1 MAFHLYSRGSAR
13 GIYLQNVILFPTFL
27 GADLRWGFDAIW
39 NVAIT
44 LNTSANVEYTTDG
57 GVTWFDINQG
67 KAIPALDERTF
78 NIKAGDKDLF
88 NLRTIDVAGLDVYR
102 ALISIAPQDIMRP
115 RSDIDVNIQTP
126 LPVDIC
132 PVNCPID
139 VNVLSVLPNPLPVN
153 ICPVTCEIDVDINS
167 ISFGDIPVV
176 SGATPLNIDIVAQ
189 SFSPLTVTWPLALPV
204 DICPVTCDLPVVNG
218 ATTFDVNIAGQ
229 VGANPLFVQGPQ
241 IGQPNGETILNIT
254 NSAILANTD
263 ISGTDLSPISTSA
276 GDSVIFRILWASVGA
291 GRLRFTLDGTNFVDF
306 NNSVNLKGGASNMF
320 DVVVDNADL
329 FNLQF
334 SNATTITF
342 LRVVQLI

>member
-1 MAFHLYSRGSAR
+1 MAFHLYSRGSAS

-27 GADLRWGFDAIW
+27 GADIRWGFDAIW

-44 LNTSANVEYTTDG
+44 LNVSANVEYTTDG

-88 NLRTIDVAGLDVYR
+88 NLRTIGVAGLDLYR

-115 RSDIDVNIQTP
+115 RSDIDVNLPDP

-139 VNVLSVLPNPLPVN
+139 VNVLSVLPNPLPVD

-167 ISFGDIPVV
+167 ISFGDIPV
-176 SGATPLNIDIVAQ
+176 I
-189 SFSPLTVTWPLALPV
+189 
-204 DICPVTCDLPVVNG
+204 NG
-218 ATTFDVNIAGQ
+218 ATTFDINIAGQ
-229 VGANPLFVQGPQ
+229 VGADPLNIQGPQ
-241 IGQPNGETILNIT
+241 IGQPNGLTILNIT

-276 GDSVIFRILWASVGA
+276 GDAVIFRILWASNST
-291 GRLRFTLDGTNFVDF
+291 GRLRFTLDSTNFVDF
-306 NNSVNLKGGASNMF
+306 NNSVNLKGGASSMF
-320 DVVVDNADL
+320 DVVVDNADT

>member
-1 MAFHLYSRGSAR
+1 MAFHLYSRGSAS

-44 LNTSANVEYTTDG
+44 LNVSANVEYTTDG

-88 NLRTIDVAGLDVYR
+88 NLRTIGVAGLDLYR

-115 RSDIDVNIQTP
+115 RSDIDVNLPDP
-126 LPVDIC
+126 LPVD
-132 PVNCPID
+132 
-139 VNVLSVLPNPLPVN
+139 

-167 ISFGDIPVV
+167 ISFGDIPV
-176 SGATPLNIDIVAQ
+176 I
-189 SFSPLTVTWPLALPV
+189 
-204 DICPVTCDLPVVNG
+204 NG
-218 ATTFDVNIAGQ
+218 ATTFDINIAGQ
-229 VGANPLFVQGPQ
+229 VGADPLNIQGPQ
-241 IGQPNGETILNIT
+241 IGQPNGLTILNIT

-276 GDSVIFRILWASVGA
+276 GDAVIFRILWASNST
-291 GRLRFTLDGTNFVDF
+291 GRLRFTLDSTNFVDF
-306 NNSVNLKGGASNMF
+306 NNSVNLKGGASSMF
-320 DVVVDNADL
+320 DVVVDNADT